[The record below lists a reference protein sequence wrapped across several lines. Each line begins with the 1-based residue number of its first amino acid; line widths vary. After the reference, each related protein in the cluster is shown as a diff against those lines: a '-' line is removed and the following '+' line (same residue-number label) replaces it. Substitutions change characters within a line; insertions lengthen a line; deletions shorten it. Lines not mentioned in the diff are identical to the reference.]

1 MSDKEKGRAKAEQV
15 KGRLKELV
23 GRALGNE
30 RMTAEGRAEK
40 AKGNARQAKEKI
52 KDVFKG

>member
-15 KGRLKELV
+15 KGRLKEMV
-23 GRALGNE
+23 GRVLGNE

-40 AKGNARQAKEKI
+40 TKGNARQAKEKI